1 MDLLTGGNLA
11 INMKKSLTSIIFL
24 CIFLYFIGYYNSS
37 YWDPNFDV
45 FKQPFMLW
53 ALGIPWI
60 VLFLYF
66 LFGKVLINKEAINHT
81 KVFSSDNIF
90 MSSYMSL
97 MLVGCVGVGMI
108 MIPIIFSFFAI
119 MLGFGN

>member
-108 MIPIIFSFFAI
+108 MIPIIFAFFAI
-119 MLGFGN
+119 MIGFGN

>member
-1 MDLLTGGNLA
+1 
-11 INMKKSLTSIIFL
+11 MKKSLTSIILL